1 MVSLQRHSHCE
12 SLNICILWFQT
23 HYTFPLLNFWKR
35 FMLAIVLMADGN
47 SLLGDAATY
56 NYLKNYLGSLCISLS
71 GLGGVSTVAVRE
83 IKCKNWIQTIQI
95 PLLNSLQLEEAL
107 YSKKATN
114 HTQST
119 LVKIWLTPAGLQLGC
134 MYYNL
139 EKTRREY
146 SVKPEFTRRKE
157 KGGKEFRQQEDE
169 FLNTVPRG
177 PTGQHRSK
185 WVSLLSQHQTK
196 K

>member
-1 MVSLQRHSHCE
+1 
-12 SLNICILWFQT
+12 
-23 HYTFPLLNFWKR
+23 
-35 FMLAIVLMADGN
+35 MADGN
-47 SLLGDAATY
+47 SLLGDKATC

-71 GLGGVSTVAVRE
+71 GLGSVSTVAVRE
-83 IKCKNWIQTIQI
+83 IKHKNWIQNIQI

-114 HTQST
+114 HTQRT

-139 EKTRREY
+139 EKTRRQN

-169 FLNTVPRG
+169 FLNTVLRG
-177 PTGQHRSK
+177 PTGRHRSK
-185 WVSLLSQHQTK
+185 WVSFFPSPNEYLLSLNTK
-196 K
+196 PKNKSKPVKFRKFEQSAS